1 MLQSFIISSMMVG
14 SIFIII
20 GVFALHFWLKKQNIK
35 PNPYFSILIMIIL
48 ILVYIIMGYVLDFP
62 YDLIGMYIVST
73 LIAAFLIRFLY
84 KIDTLSSL
92 RFTSWFIFLISIGWI
107 LALFFLIPLVAAI
120 ILIF

>member
-20 GVFALHFWLKKQNIK
+20 GVFALHFWLKKHEIK